1 MIKIAIDIS
10 PTQDGNAVRGVGYYT
25 SNLVSALQQE
35 IKTNPIYKNYQ
46 INLIKDWKLEIG
58 NYDLIHYPYFDPFKL
73 TLPKKTGIPTI
84 VTVHDL
90 IPRQFKKHFPVGIK
104 GEIKWLIQKHRLLQV
119 NKILTISNYSKNIIN
134 KITGFKLNNIFV
146 AHLAADSS
154 FKVSSDSKKL
164 KEIQKKYNLPSKFI
178 LFVGDINWN
187 KNIPTLVKS
196 CLELNYPL
204 VIVGSAATKKDVP
217 NHPWTKDLLWLQSK
231 ALTLQRSNAQNSS
244 ISKDL
249 KFQRSNALILTGFVP
264 DIDLPF
270 IYNLATVYCQ
280 PSFAEGFGLP
290 LVQAMQSGCPVAY
303 SQDSCLDEIMDGNGL
318 NFNPYSQSDL
328 EKVLKKFWENQNI
341 REKYVKLG
349 LEHANTFNW
358 QQTALQTLALYNLT
372 LLDEK

>member
-10 PTQDGNAVRGVGYYT
+10 PTQDGNALRGVGYYT
-25 SNLVSALQQE
+25 SNLVSALQNE

-46 INLIKDWKLEIG
+46 IKLIKDWKLEIG

-73 TLPKKTGIPTI
+73 TLPKKTKTPTI

-90 IPRQFKKHFPVGIK
+90 IPRQFKTHFPVGIK

-119 NKILTISNYSKNIIN
+119 NKILTVSNYSKNIIN
-134 KITGFKLNNIFV
+134 QITKFNLNNIFV
-146 AHLAADSS
+146 SHLAANSS
-154 FKVSSDSKKL
+154 FKVSSDLKKL
-164 KEIQKKYNLPSKFI
+164 KEIQKKYQLPSKFI

-187 KNIPTLVKS
+187 KNIPTLVKA
-196 CLELNYPL
+196 CLKLNYPL

-217 NHPWTKDLLWLQSK
+217 NHPWTQDILWLQS
-231 ALTLQRSNAQNSS
+231 TYNQQ
-244 ISKDL
+244 SKIND
-249 KFQRSNALILTGFVP
+249 LILTGFIE
-264 DIDLPF
+264 DADLPF
-270 IYNLATVYCQ
+270 IFNLATVYCQ

-290 LVQAMQSGCPVAY
+290 LVQAMQSGCPVVY
-303 SQDSCLDEIMDGNGL
+303 SQDSCLDEIMNGNGL
-318 NFNPYSQSDL
+318 KFDPYSQSEL
-328 EKVLKKFWENQNI
+328 ENVLKKFWDNQNV

-349 LEHANTFNW
+349 LEHAKDFNW

>member
-25 SNLVSALQQE
+25 SNLVSALQAE

-58 NYDLIHYPYFDPFKL
+58 NYNLIHYPYFDPFKL
-73 TLPKKTGIPTI
+73 TLPKKTKTPTI

-90 IPRQFKKHFPVGIK
+90 IPRQFKSHFPVGIK
-104 GEIKWLIQKHRLLQV
+104 GEIKWLIQKHRLQKV
-119 NKILTISNYSKNIIN
+119 DKILTVSHYSKNIIN
-134 KITGFKLNNIFV
+134 KITRFNLNNIFV

-196 CLELNYPL
+196 CLKLNYPL

-217 NHPWTKDLLWLQSK
+217 NHPWTKDLLWLQTQKS
-231 ALTLQRSNAQNSS
+231 SN
-244 ISKDL
+244 
-249 KFQRSNALILTGFVP
+249 LIFTGFVP
-264 DIDLPF
+264 DEDLPYF
-270 IYNLATVYCQ
+270 YNLATVYCQ

-290 LVQAMQSGCPVAY
+290 LVQAMQSGCPIAY

-318 NFNPYSQSDL
+318 KFNPYSQPEL
-328 EKVLKKFWENQNI
+328 EKVLKEFWDNQNI

-372 LLDEK
+372 LFDEK